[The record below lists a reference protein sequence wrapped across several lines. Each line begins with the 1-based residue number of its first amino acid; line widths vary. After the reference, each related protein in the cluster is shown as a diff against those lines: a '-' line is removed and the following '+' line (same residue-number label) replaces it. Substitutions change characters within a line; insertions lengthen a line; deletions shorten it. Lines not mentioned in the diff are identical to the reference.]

1 MPIYEYHCD
10 NCEKDFEC
18 LVFGNEHPDC
28 PSCSSKNVKK
38 LMSASVFFSK
48 GGHGQT
54 VKAAAGASSC
64 TGCAATSCTSCG
76 D

>member
-10 NCEKDFEC
+10 KCNKDFES
-18 LVFGNEHPDC
+18 LVFGSEQPEC
-28 PSCSSKNVKK
+28 PMCKGKNVKK
-38 LMSASVFFSK
+38 LMSASSFFSK
-48 GGHGQT
+48 GRHGET

-76 D
+76 H

>member
-10 NCEKDFEC
+10 KCNKDFEC
-18 LVFGNEHPDC
+18 LVFGKEQPDC
-28 PSCSSKNVKK
+28 PSCNSKKVKK
-38 LMSASVFFSK
+38 LMSASTFFSK
-48 GGHGQT
+48 GGHGET

-76 D
+76 H